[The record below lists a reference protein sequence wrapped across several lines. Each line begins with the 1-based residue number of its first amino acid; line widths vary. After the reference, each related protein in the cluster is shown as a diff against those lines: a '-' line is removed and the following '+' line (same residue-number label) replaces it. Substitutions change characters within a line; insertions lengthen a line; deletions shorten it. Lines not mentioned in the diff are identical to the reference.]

1 MEYEAVIGLETH
13 VQLHT
18 KTKMFSSS
26 SNNYQSAEPNT
37 VVDPV
42 TLALPGTLPVV
53 NKKAI
58 EDAIAIGLSL
68 NCSIRE
74 ITKFDRKQYTYPDL
88 MKGYQISQF
97 DQPICYEGYIDLPNN
112 PMTRV
117 RINRVHMEEDVA
129 KLIHEYGVDGDPT
142 HTLIDVNRSGVPLME
157 IVTEPDMNT
166 SEEVELYIS
175 SLQRIIRYLGVGTAN
190 MEEGSFRCDA
200 NISVRK
206 KGEKKLTT
214 KVEIKN
220 MNRIKAVT
228 RAIEFEISRQIKE
241 IESGGKIIQETRG
254 WNDHKG
260 VTISQRSK
268 EEANDYRY
276 FPEPDIPPLKIN
288 NSIIEKVKSKLP
300 ELPLEK
306 KSRFIQNYN
315 LSDYDAELLTSSKY
329 IAQYF
334 ENTINNT
341 NIENEDYKQR
351 FAKEIANWVNG
362 EIFRYLKE
370 NKVSDIQYFPI
381 SPENLSILIEKI
393 ITKEINN
400 NSAKKIFEIMLKN
413 NENPEKIINKLNLV
427 VVNDDDEL
435 NSIISEIITN
445 NPSAVEDYKNGKENA
460 LKFLM
465 GQLMKQ
471 TKGQADPNQS
481 IKLIRS
487 KLDK

>member
-190 MEEGSFRCDA
+190 MEEGSF
-200 NISVRK
+200 
-206 KGEKKLTT
+206 
-214 KVEIKN
+214 
-220 MNRIKAVT
+220 
-228 RAIEFEISRQIKE
+228 
-241 IESGGKIIQETRG
+241 
-254 WNDHKG
+254 
-260 VTISQRSK
+260 
-268 EEANDYRY
+268 
-276 FPEPDIPPLKIN
+276 
-288 NSIIEKVKSKLP
+288 
-300 ELPLEK
+300 
-306 KSRFIQNYN
+306 
-315 LSDYDAELLTSSKY
+315 LS
-329 IAQYF
+329 
-334 ENTINNT
+334 
-341 NIENEDYKQR
+341 
-351 FAKEIANWVNG
+351 
-362 EIFRYLKE
+362 
-370 NKVSDIQYFPI
+370 
-381 SPENLSILIEKI
+381 LIHI
-393 ITKEINN
+393 
-400 NSAKKIFEIMLKN
+400 
-413 NENPEKIINKLNLV
+413 
-427 VVNDDDEL
+427 
-435 NSIISEIITN
+435 
-445 NPSAVEDYKNGKENA
+445 
-460 LKFLM
+460 
-465 GQLMKQ
+465 
-471 TKGQADPNQS
+471 
-481 IKLIRS
+481 
-487 KLDK
+487 